1 MKRKNFIRLSAGTL
15 ALSLIESHFA
25 AGCLAESKKPAGQP
39 RIRSL
44 RLQTTTPLEEMK
56 TFYRDVIGLSI
67 LKETIDELTIGGGL
81 TPITFIKNNNTD
93 KRPFYH
99 FAFNIPENKIES
111 AFQWQRPKTPL
122 VRPGADSIANFA
134 HWNAHSI
141 FFLDPAGNLVE
152 YIARHDLP
160 NAVPGEFSVK
170 DILYVSEIAF
180 IVNDVI
186 TAGRALKK
194 EMDVPDYRPESDGFW
209 PIGDEYGLLLV
220 IRKGNEWAGRPH
232 QVNKTDI
239 FNTEIEIKSTG
250 NKEWI
255 IPGYPYSISSKK

>member
-1 MKRKNFIRLSAGTL
+1 MHRRNFIQFSAT
-15 ALSLIESHFA
+15 ALSLSIIQAHSFGCA
-25 AGCLAESKKPAGQP
+25 AAPATTSLGKP
-39 RIRSL
+39 RIQSL
-44 RLQTTTPLEEMK
+44 RLLTIASLDEMK

-67 LKETIDELTIGGGL
+67 LKETASELTIAGGT
-81 TPITFIKNNNTD
+81 TPITFVKTD
-93 KRPFYH
+93 TAKRPFYH

-152 YIARHDLP
+152 YIARHDLA
-160 NAVPGEFSVK
+160 NAAPGEFSSK
-170 DILYVSEIAF
+170 DILYASEIAF
-180 IVNDVI
+180 IVDDVI
-186 TAGRALKK
+186 QFGRTLKK
-194 EMDVPDYRPESDGFW
+194 ELGVPDYRPESDGFW

-239 FNTEIEIKSTG
+239 FTTEAQILAEATKQW
-250 NKEWI
+250 NM
-255 IPGYPYSISSKK
+255 PDYPYLISSSRT